1 MTVALAA
8 ISSVLR
14 AAEQRIALL
23 DRCRPRGLAAE
34 RARLVAAWEVGN
46 PLAPRCELEPDPV
59 LEALERQLEAL
70 ASALAVGG
78 PWGLLHAARAQE
90 LALEAR
96 IAARPGAARGRAAAA
111 ARFPP
116 PRGGEGEQ
124 AARLA
129 EEWARAAVS
138 ARDEPRARSD
148 DERSPVS
155 LVSSLRAEIGRRR
168 LPVRVEVGPD
178 LASTVGVGEGVVRV
192 RAGVT
197 LGTSDVARLLAHE
210 IDGHLVPRL
219 RARAEPLGLFRVGTA
234 GGGDDEEGRAVALE
248 AATPGFDARRRREL
262 ALRHLGALALRGGAT
277 FVELGRWLREHGATA
292 REAVELGLR
301 LDRGV
306 ALGREIVY
314 LPALLRYQA
323 ARRSALDPEPWLR
336 RGRIAIRAVPLLVA
350 LGPPPPRLELG
361 RGSARLVAWA

>member
-8 ISSVLR
+8 ISGVLM
-14 AAEQRIALL
+14 AAERRIALL

-34 RARLVAAWEVGN
+34 RARLVAAWEAGH
-46 PLAPRCELEPDPV
+46 PLAPRWEVERDPT
-59 LEALERQLEAL
+59 LDGLDHRLEAL
-70 ASALAVGG
+70 ASALAGGG

-96 IAARPGAARGRAAAA
+96 IAARPGSPRGRAAAA
-111 ARFPP
+111 VRFPL
-116 PRGGEGEQ
+116 PRGGEGAQ

-129 EEWARAAVS
+129 EEWARAAGS
-138 ARDEPRARSD
+138 GPDEPRARSD

-155 LVSSLRAEIGRRR
+155 LVCSLRAEIRRR
-168 LPVRVEVGPD
+168 GLPVRVEVVHD

-197 LGTSDVARLLAHE
+197 LRTSDVARLLAHE

-248 AATPGFDARRRREL
+248 AATPGFDARRRRAL
-262 ALRHLGALALRGGAT
+262 ALRHLGALALRDGAT
-277 FVELGRWLREHGATA
+277 FVELARWLRERGATA

-301 LDRGV
+301 LDRGT

-314 LPALLRYQA
+314 LPALVRYQA
-323 ARRSALDPEPWLR
+323 ARRSGLDPEPWLR
-336 RGRIAIRAVPLLVA
+336 RGRIAIHAVPLLAA

-361 RGSARLVAWA
+361 RGSAWSVAGT